1 MRILTLILWYFFLK
15 IMWGKFKKQME
26 KLEEYN
32 GEFIF
37 TFLNKFQ
44 KKEIYFN
51 LSEVQGVLF
60 TKIIDKKNAVIT
72 FNIYLNDGCVIRLKK
87 TQNCILFLKSCK
99 KNDDELY
106 QKILRSALMG
116 IDISGIIEREIEKL
130 K

>member
-1 MRILTLILWYFFLK
+1 M
-15 IMWGKFKKQME
+15 
-26 KLEEYN
+26 
-32 GEFIF
+32 
-37 TFLNKFQ
+37 
-44 KKEIYFN
+44 
-51 LSEVQGVLF
+51 
-60 TKIIDKKNAVIT
+60 
-72 FNIYLNDGCVIRLKK
+72 IRLKK